1 MFLIPLLWMHRESWC
16 SEDQA
21 GKTHSNDERQTNCAS
36 SSHNGSLLPPPRQT
50 QDLRPPR
57 HLLQDL
63 RAEVT
68 VGAGVAVETD
78 ELRQSAMTLGALS
91 LPARATTS
99 SLMHA
104 TASCPSAFAIAAV
117 APAPSSARG
126 PLSFDRRSTVCV
138 AGHFGESGLVSW
150 MRAFG
155 HAVSGPEG
163 RLSRSDGG
171 EFGVGWART
180 WLRRVV
186 LARAR
191 RLSLR
196 AAALRSAARRRR
208 ATLDSEGRRGRSNS
222 VMTEAARGQR
232 ARRRE
237 ARDRDLV
244 HARSAAHGRTID
256 ECWPCSR
263 SCAPRSPTLSAGRRW
278 PAAPSIGPRPGSRC
292 FVIRAGGYAR
302 AGAGDLANG
311 RREAVTAQ
319 RTSGEAAPAV
329 GREPGRRALGEEPD
343 VWNVYGC
350 IRGRRRDSVLGH
362 STRPS
367 SSLWRHRHRAG
378 RDRGP
383 RR

>member
-1 MFLIPLLWMHRESWC
+1 
-16 SEDQA
+16 
-21 GKTHSNDERQTNCAS
+21 
-36 SSHNGSLLPPPRQT
+36 
-50 QDLRPPR
+50 
-57 HLLQDL
+57 
-63 RAEVT
+63 
-68 VGAGVAVETD
+68 
-78 ELRQSAMTLGALS
+78 
-91 LPARATTS
+91 
-99 SLMHA
+99 
-104 TASCPSAFAIAAV
+104 
-117 APAPSSARG
+117 
-126 PLSFDRRSTVCV
+126 
-138 AGHFGESGLVSW
+138 

-163 RLSRSDGG
+163 RLSRSDRRRVRR
-171 EFGVGWART
+171 GVGRERGFGASCWPERAGCLFEQPRCDQPRGGGVLLWTPKGVWALQFRG
-180 WLRRVV
+180 WRRPLVV
-186 LARAR
+186 SERAVEKHVTAI
-191 RLSLR
+191 LP
-196 AAALRSAARRRR
+196 
-208 ATLDSEGRRGRSNS
+208 TLDLPPRW
-222 VMTEAARGQR
+222 
-232 ARRRE
+232 
-237 ARDRDLV
+237 
-244 HARSAAHGRTID
+244 RTID

-292 FVIRAGGYAR
+292 SAIRAGGYAR

-329 GREPGRRALGEEPD
+329 GREPGRRALGEEPH

>member
-1 MFLIPLLWMHRESWC
+1 M
-16 SEDQA
+16 
-21 GKTHSNDERQTNCAS
+21 
-36 SSHNGSLLPPPRQT
+36 
-50 QDLRPPR
+50 
-57 HLLQDL
+57 
-63 RAEVT
+63 
-68 VGAGVAVETD
+68 
-78 ELRQSAMTLGALS
+78 
-91 LPARATTS
+91 
-99 SLMHA
+99 
-104 TASCPSAFAIAAV
+104 
-117 APAPSSARG
+117 
-126 PLSFDRRSTVCV
+126 
-138 AGHFGESGLVSW
+138 
-150 MRAFG
+150 
-155 HAVSGPEG
+155 
-163 RLSRSDGG
+163 
-171 EFGVGWART
+171 GWART

-196 AAALRSAARRRR
+196 AARQRSAARRRR
-208 ATLDSEGRRGRSNS
+208 APLDSVGRVGAPIPRWRRPLVVSERAVEKHVTAILPTLDLPPRW
-222 VMTEAARGQR
+222 
-232 ARRRE
+232 
-237 ARDRDLV
+237 L
-244 HARSAAHGRTID
+244 TID

-278 PAAPSIGPRPGSRC
+278 PAAPSIGPRPGSPC
-292 FVIRAGGYAR
+292 SAIRAGGYAR

-329 GREPGRRALGEEPD
+329 GREPGRRALSEEPH

-350 IRGRRRDSVLGH
+350 IRGRRRDSVLDH